1 LFDSI
6 FATQKRGIGMLA
18 KDTLKFLTA
27 LKENNNRPWF
37 ENNRIW
43 YETTKQ
49 DFENLVEGLI
59 KGISEF
65 DKDIGELVVNNC
77 TFRQYRDVRFSK
89 DKRPYKINMGAYFN
103 KGGKKINTA
112 GYYIHLEPGKSMIA
126 GGLWMPEGAHLS
138 KVRQEIDYNYDEWK
152 NIISP
157 PGFKKLFPRGLSFE
171 DSLKRPPKGYDA
183 TNPAIEYLKLKSFIA
198 RHPLSDED
206 LLNSSLKKDVIK
218 AFKTLKPF
226 LDFLNRA
233 ID

>member
-1 LFDSI
+1 
-6 FATQKRGIGMLA
+6 MLA
-18 KDTLKFLTA
+18 KDSLKFLTA

-43 YETTKQ
+43 YERTKL
-49 DFENLVEGLI
+49 DFESLVEGLI
-59 KGISEF
+59 KGITEF
-65 DKDIGELVVNNC
+65 DKDIAELLVKNC

-112 GYYIHLEPGKSMIA
+112 GYYIHLEPGKSMVA
-126 GGLWMPEGAHLS
+126 GGLWMPEAPHLS
-138 KVRQEIDYNYDEWK
+138 RVRQEIDYNYDEWK
-152 NIISP
+152 NIISH
-157 PGFKKLFPRGLSFE
+157 PGFKKLFPGGLSLE
-171 DSLKRPPKGYDA
+171 DSLKRPPKGYDE
-183 TNPAIEYLKLKSFIA
+183 TNPAIEHLKLKSFIV
-198 RHPLSDED
+198 RLRVSDAE
-206 LLNSSLKKDVIK
+206 LISLSLKKDLFK